1 MVEGT
6 LQFWKCPCAFLFFTF
21 LSVAKQKEVQQL
33 CYDKGVSWVCIQPV
47 PDLKR
52 GLQKIQFN
60 CPLLGSLTSSK
71 HGATGICCLLLV
83 NVWDGFIIENL
94 GMNSASKVKGNNKFQ
109 ELTLIPE
116 NNTLI
121 PHTEILTMKDEEVK
135 LLPEWISGTQIL
147 RMETLNEV
155 YEKTCG
161 WQTLKR
167 SHDMLWCFPDCVKF
181 LKGVVL

>member
-1 MVEGT
+1 
-6 LQFWKCPCAFLFFTF
+6 
-21 LSVAKQKEVQQL
+21 
-33 CYDKGVSWVCIQPV
+33 
-47 PDLKR
+47 
-52 GLQKIQFN
+52 
-60 CPLLGSLTSSK
+60 
-71 HGATGICCLLLV
+71 
-83 NVWDGFIIENL
+83 
-94 GMNSASKVKGNNKFQ
+94 MNSASKVKGNNKFQ

-161 WQTLKR
+161 W
-167 SHDMLWCFPDCVKF
+167 
-181 LKGVVL
+181 